1 MSIVD
6 TKLINCNRITSIE
19 SNSGNDSNPAYFT
32 NQLDETLIL
41 NVGDQVSIERS
52 FISEVGAGNSQVIEF
67 KGATLKEGQ
76 RIPYTKV
83 TPSELRNDP
92 FDANYRMG
100 YYQVYEASEEE
111 HTYDVKD
118 NEAYLRYGYYINAD
132 DHPYYISLPR
142 RFITDKLDP
151 TIEPEF
157 GAEFDGKFIDRDDAA
172 QGMTYF
178 TVQPEYFAVCD
189 YYRYKTK
196 DNKVVPKLKIDG
208 SRYAL
213 YVLETTSFN
222 TDTGRGEDMMPYTP
236 ETNASLYRDHTAL
249 NTWLPY
255 NEIKKISIKE
265 GFNTSTEIAN
275 QISNQLNES
284 KTPEPFNI
292 GYEVSGER
300 YLRPITTTVEAPT
313 YRLFNC
319 ANILSMNASNFNEY
333 INGVEEFEQPS
344 TKSQLYYSSYQ
355 YIGVKRPEL
364 WQTGRAIVGQ
374 NQPRDQINP
383 NSTITRFEVLRED
396 RQTSSIVTMFEWS
409 RTTLEQISAFL
420 KAQEL
425 YPELFEN
432 LNSLSIHESNPVIS
446 ETRYLHINKWGGSSG
461 SVNTGTT
468 YNNALGAD
476 GYLPSNQCLA
486 SVPLFIG
493 YNKDE
498 EDLYYD
504 VDDIPVGKY
513 AFGFATPYYDPADE
527 KYYVE
532 IHPEENG
539 FGGIPELLF
548 NEPNITTGN
557 IAEGRSIG
565 YDPHFT
571 AFGTACVL
579 LNSGAYIKN
588 SLKPAIVQKIQKHP
602 STNFELTSKYFTQRY
617 VGANNP
623 VCQFNQETNR
633 YEFIQLHEAL
643 NVGNNKLAGDTGNN
657 PVIPESADAGD
668 VVYKF
673 NPSIESFGFSPN
685 FKPYLKPT
693 EFQLN
698 YPTTTT
704 SASSTELNKR
714 AFDQL
719 NENIQPYALFDSR
732 SGIFIDNWG
741 VDKENWEAS
750 LWGTMGFSYEQ
761 FHAKLTE
768 NNTLLRRIDNL
779 NYQSLKYLTTNS
791 QQATTDTKAWVSN
804 TFNAPMYELGLAQG
818 RSVIHYITVGG
829 EAGFQFIPDGNITE
843 VIPSIINKTE
853 SMSIPSVNLSKS
865 MIRPYYTIRS
875 NIIEDTTS
883 NVNGALLPIV
893 SVVDKYSAQGDF
905 YFGNPSSITFT
916 ITKPTY
922 ISSITTSIHDPDG
935 RFANVD
941 NSSAIIYKI
950 NKQRP
955 PPPNILEEILKEEKN
970 KK

>member
-19 SNSGNDSNPAYFT
+19 ANSGNNSNPAYFT

-41 NVGDQVSIERS
+41 NVGDQISIERS

-76 RIPYTKV
+76 RIPYTKI
-83 TPSELRNDP
+83 TPRELRNDP

-118 NEAYLRYGYYINAD
+118 NEAYIRYGYYINAD
-132 DHPYYISLPR
+132 DHPYYITLPR
-142 RFITDKLDP
+142 RFITDNVDALYDE
-151 TIEPEF
+151 TRYT
-157 GAEFDGKFIDRDDAA
+157 DRDETS
-172 QGMTYF
+172 QGMTHF
-178 TVQPEYFAVCD
+178 TVQPDNYAVSD

-196 DNKVVPKLKIDG
+196 DNKIIPKLKIDG

-213 YVLETTSFN
+213 YVLKTTSFN
-222 TDTGRGEDMMPYTP
+222 NTTGKGDDMMPYTP
-236 ETNASLYRDHTAL
+236 ESNASLYRDHTAL
-249 NTWLPY
+249 NTWYPY

-265 GFNTSTEIAN
+265 GFNTSSEIAD

-284 KTPEPFNI
+284 ETPLPFNI

-300 YLRPITTTVEAPT
+300 YLRPLTTTVEAPT

-319 ANILSMNASNFNEY
+319 ANIMSMNASNFNEY
-333 INGVEEFEQPS
+333 INASVDGGQPS
-344 TKSQLYYSSYQ
+344 TNSQLYYSSYQ

-374 NQPRDQINP
+374 NQPRAQINP
-383 NSTITRFEVLRED
+383 NSTITRFQILRAD
-396 RQTSSIVTMFEWS
+396 RQTSSITTKFEWS
-409 RTTLEQISAFL
+409 KTTLEQISAFL

-432 LNSLSIHESNPVIS
+432 LSSLTTYNGNPVITN
-446 ETRYLHINKWGGSSG
+446 TRYLHINKWGAESG
-461 SVNTGTT
+461 SVDTGPS

-486 SVPLFIG
+486 SIPLFIG
-493 YNKDE
+493 YRKDE

-504 VDDIPVGKY
+504 VDDIPVDKY
-513 AFGFATPYYDPADE
+513 AFGFATPRYVEADD
-527 KYYVE
+527 KYYIV
-532 IHPEENG
+532 IHPETNG
-539 FGGIPELLF
+539 IGGIPEQLF
-548 NEPNITTGN
+548 NEPNITTGE
-557 IAEGRSIG
+557 ISAGRPIG

-571 AFGTACVL
+571 AYGTACVL
-579 LNSGAYIKN
+579 LNSGAYIFN
-588 SLKPAIVQKIQKHP
+588 PLNPVSEQKIQQKP
-602 STNFELTSKYFTQRY
+602 ATTFEKTAKYFTQRY

-623 VCQFNQETNR
+623 ICQFNSDTNR

-643 NVGNNKLAGDTGNN
+643 NVGNDKLAGDTGNS

-673 NPSIESFGFSPN
+673 NPRIQSFGFSPN
-685 FKPYLKPT
+685 FKPYLRPT
-693 EFQLN
+693 EVQLN
-698 YPTTTT
+698 YP
-704 SASSTELNKR
+704 SLPKSNVPASDTETNKR
-714 AFDQL
+714 AFDLL

-732 SGIFIDNWG
+732 SGIYIDNWG
-741 VDKENWEAS
+741 VDSENWEAS
-750 LWGTMGFSYEQ
+750 LWGTMGFTYEQ
-761 FHAKLTE
+761 FHATLTK
-768 NNTLLRRIDNL
+768 NNTLSKRIDNL
-779 NYQSLKYLTTNS
+779 NYQSLKFLTTNS
-791 QQATTDTKAWVSN
+791 EQATTDTKAWVSN
-804 TFNAPMYELGLAQG
+804 AFNAPMYELGLAQG
-818 RSVIHYITVGG
+818 RTLITYRPTGVSPDAALW
-829 EAGFQFIPDGNITE
+829 EPLAELEIIPA
-843 VIPSIINKTE
+843 IINKTE

-922 ISSITTSIHDPDG
+922 ISSITTSIHDQDG
-935 RFANVD
+935 KFANVN
-941 NSSAIIYKI
+941 NSSAVIYKI
-950 NKQRP
+950 NTQRP
-955 PPPNILEEILKEEKN
+955 APPNILEEILKEDKEN
-970 KK
+970 KKK

>member
-19 SNSGNDSNPAYFT
+19 ANSANNSNPAYFT

-41 NVGDQVSIERS
+41 NVGDQISIERS

-76 RIPYTKV
+76 TIPYTKI
-83 TPSELRNDP
+83 TPSEIRNDP

-111 HTYDVKD
+111 HTYDLKD
-118 NEAYLRYGYYINAD
+118 NEAYIRYGYYINAD

-142 RFITDKLDP
+142 RFITDNVD
-151 TIEPEF
+151 TVDDETRF
-157 GAEFDGKFIDRDDAA
+157 TDRDETS
-172 QGMTYF
+172 QGMTHF
-178 TVQPEYFAVCD
+178 SVQPDNFAVCD

-196 DNKVVPKLKIDG
+196 DNKIIPKLKIDG

-222 TDTGRGEDMMPYTP
+222 NTTGKGDDMMPYTP
-236 ETNASLYRDHTAL
+236 ATNASLYRDHTAL
-249 NTWLPY
+249 NTWYPY

-265 GFNTSTEIAN
+265 GFNTSSEIAD

-284 KTPEPFNI
+284 ETPLPFNI

-300 YLRPITTTVEAPT
+300 YLRTITTTVEAPT

-319 ANILSMNASNFNEY
+319 ANIMSMNASNFDEY
-333 INGVEEFEQPS
+333 INASIDGGQPS
-344 TKSQLYYSSYQ
+344 TNSQLYYSSYQ

-374 NQPRDQINP
+374 NQPRQQINP
-383 NSTITRFEVLRED
+383 NSTITRFSVLRGN
-396 RQTSSIVTMFEWS
+396 RQTSSIITMFEWS
-409 RTTLEQISAFL
+409 KTTLEQISAFL

-432 LNSLSIHESNPVIS
+432 LNSFTTYNQNPLITN
-446 ETRYLHINKWGGSSG
+446 TRYIHINKWGASSG
-461 SVNTGTT
+461 SVDTGTT

-476 GYLPSNQCLA
+476 GYLPSNECL
-486 SVPLFIG
+486 SSIPLFIG
-493 YNKDE
+493 YRKDE

-504 VDDIPVGKY
+504 VDDIPVDKY
-513 AFGFATPYYDPADE
+513 AFGFATPYYDPSDK

-532 IHPEENG
+532 IHPETNG
-539 FGGIPELLF
+539 IGGIPEQLF

-557 IAEGRSIG
+557 LEAGRPIG

-571 AFGTACVL
+571 AYGTACVL
-579 LNSGAYIKN
+579 LNSGAYIFN
-588 SLKPAIVQKIQKHP
+588 PLNPVSEQKIQQKP
-602 STNFELTSKYFTQRY
+602 ATTFEKTAKYFTQRY

-623 VCQFNQETNR
+623 VCQFNQDTNR
-633 YEFIQLHEAL
+633 YEFVQLHEAL
-643 NVGNNKLAGDTGNN
+643 NVGNDKLAGDTGNS

-673 NPSIESFGFSPN
+673 NPRIQSFGFSPN
-685 FKPYLKPT
+685 FKPYLKPKQV
-693 EFQLN
+693 QLN
-698 YPTTTT
+698 YP
-704 SASSTELNKR
+704 SLPKSNVPASDTETNKR
-714 AFDQL
+714 AFDEL

-732 SGIFIDNWG
+732 SGIYIDNWG
-741 VDKENWEAS
+741 VDSENWEAS

-761 FHAKLTE
+761 FHATLTK
-768 NNTLLRRIDNL
+768 NNTLNKRIDNL
-779 NYQSLKYLTTNS
+779 NYQSLKFLTTNS
-791 QQATTDTKAWVSN
+791 EQATTDTKAWVSN
-804 TFNAPMYELGLAQG
+804 AFNAPMYELGLAQG
-818 RSVIHYITVGG
+818 RTLITYQPTG
-829 EAGFQFIPDGNITE
+829 AGPDAAIWEPLAELEIIPA
-843 VIPSIINKTE
+843 IINKTE

-916 ITKPTY
+916 ITKTTY

-935 RFANVD
+935 KFANVN

-950 NKQRP
+950 NKQRS
-955 PPPNILEEILKEEKN
+955 PPPNILEEILKEDKEN
-970 KK
+970 KKK

>member
-19 SNSGNDSNPAYFT
+19 ANSGNNSNPAYFT

-76 RIPYTKV
+76 RIPYTKI
-83 TPSELRNDP
+83 TPSEIRNDP

-132 DHPYYISLPR
+132 DHPYYVTLPR
-142 RFITDKLDP
+142 RFITNDVDSADDE
-151 TIEPEF
+151 TRF
-157 GAEFDGKFIDRDDAA
+157 TDRDETS
-172 QGMTYF
+172 QGMTHF
-178 TVQPEYFAVCD
+178 TVQPDNFAVCD

-196 DNKVVPKLKIDG
+196 DNKIIPKLKIDG

-222 TDTGRGEDMMPYTP
+222 NTTGKGEDMMPYTP
-236 ETNASLYRDHTAL
+236 ASNASLYRDHTAL
-249 NTWLPY
+249 NTWYPY

-265 GFNTSTEIAN
+265 GFNTSSEIAD

-284 KTPEPFNI
+284 ETPLPFNI

-300 YLRPITTTVEAPT
+300 YLRPLTTTVEAPT

-319 ANILSMNASNFNEY
+319 ANIMSMNASNFDEY
-333 INGVEEFEQPS
+333 INASTDGGQP
-344 TKSQLYYSSYQ
+344 TTNSQLYYSSYQ

-374 NQPRDQINP
+374 NQPREQINP
-383 NSTITRFEVLRED
+383 NSTITRFTVLRGN
-396 RQTSSIVTMFEWS
+396 RATSSIITMFEWS

-432 LNSLSIHESNPVIS
+432 LNSLTTYNQNPLITN
-446 ETRYLHINKWGGSSG
+446 TRYIHINKWGASSG
-461 SVNTGTT
+461 SVDTGTT

-476 GYLPSNQCLA
+476 GYLPSNECLA
-486 SVPLFIG
+486 SIPLFIG
-493 YNKDE
+493 YRKDE

-504 VDDIPVGKY
+504 VDDIPVDKY
-513 AFGFATPYYDPADE
+513 AFGFATPYYDPSDE

-532 IHPEENG
+532 IHPETNG
-539 FGGIPELLF
+539 IGGIPEQLF

-557 IAEGRSIG
+557 LEAGRPIG

-571 AFGTACVL
+571 AYGTACVL
-579 LNSGAYIKN
+579 LNSGAYIFN
-588 SLKPAIVQKIQKHP
+588 PLNPVSEQKIQQKP
-602 STNFELTSKYFTQRY
+602 ATTFEKTAKYFTQRY

-623 VCQFNQETNR
+623 VCQFNQDTNR

-643 NVGNNKLAGDTGNN
+643 NVGNDKLAGDTGNS

-673 NPSIESFGFSPN
+673 NPRIQSFGFSPN
-685 FKPYLKPT
+685 FKPYLKPK
-693 EFQLN
+693 EVQLN
-698 YPTTTT
+698 YP
-704 SASSTELNKR
+704 SLPKSNVPASDTETNKR
-714 AFDQL
+714 AFDLL
-719 NENIQPYALFDSR
+719 NENIEPYALFDSR
-732 SGIFIDNWG
+732 SGIYIDNWG
-741 VDKENWEAS
+741 VDSENWEAS

-761 FHAKLTE
+761 FHATLTK
-768 NNTLLRRIDNL
+768 NNTLSKRIDNL
-779 NYQSLKYLTTNS
+779 NYQSLKFLTTNS
-791 QQATTDTKAWVSN
+791 EQATTDTKAWISN
-804 TFNAPMYELGLAQG
+804 AFNAPMYELGLAQG
-818 RSVIHYITVGG
+818 RSLITYQPTG
-829 EAGFQFIPDGNITE
+829 AGPDAAIWEPLAELEIIPA
-843 VIPSIINKTE
+843 IINKTE

-875 NIIEDTTS
+875 NIIEDTTT

-935 RFANVD
+935 KFANVN

>member
-19 SNSGNDSNPAYFT
+19 ANSGNNSNPAYFT

-41 NVGDQVSIERS
+41 NVGDQISIERS

-76 RIPYTKV
+76 RIPYTKI

-100 YYQVYEASEEE
+100 YYQVYRASEEE

-118 NEAYLRYGYYINAD
+118 NEAYIRYGYYINAD

-142 RFITDKLDP
+142 RFITNKIDP
-151 TIEPEF
+151 SYEADNTRF
-157 GAEFDGKFIDRDDAA
+157 TDRDETA
-172 QGMTYF
+172 QGMTHF
-178 TVQPEYFAVCD
+178 SVQPDNYAVSD

-196 DNKVVPKLKIDG
+196 DNKIIPKLKIDG

-222 TDTGRGEDMMPYTP
+222 ETTGSGSSMMPYTP
-236 ETNASLYRDHTAL
+236 ESNASRYRTHVAI
-249 NTWLPY
+249 NTWYPY

-265 GFNTSTEIAN
+265 GFNTSTEIAD

-284 KTPEPFNI
+284 KTPETFNI

-300 YLRPITTTVEAPT
+300 YLRPITATVEAPT
-313 YRLFNC
+313 YKLFNC
-319 ANILSMNASNFNEY
+319 ANIMSMNASNFDDYLN
-333 INGVEEFEQPS
+333 NVESGGQPS
-344 TKSQLYYSSYQ
+344 TNSQLYYSSYQ

-364 WQTGRAIVGQ
+364 WQTGRAIPSGALV
-374 NQPRDQINP
+374 REEINP
-383 NSTITRFEVLRED
+383 NATITKFQYLRANRNTDPIE
-396 RQTSSIVTMFEWS
+396 TEWEWNKN
-409 RTTLEQISAFL
+409 TLEKISAFL

-432 LNSLSIHESNPVIS
+432 LNSLTSYNQNPLI
-446 ETRYLHINKWGGSSG
+446 TNARYVHINKWGASSG
-461 SVNTGTT
+461 SLTGGHE
-468 YNNALGAD
+468 NNALGDD
-476 GYLPSNQCLA
+476 GYSPSNECLA
-486 SVPLFIG
+486 SIPLFIE
-493 YNKDE
+493 YRKED

-504 VDDIPVGKY
+504 VNDIPDDKY
-513 AFGFATPYYDPADE
+513 AFGFATPYLHTDG
-527 KYYVE
+527 KYY
-532 IHPEENG
+532 ITLHPEGNG
-539 FGGIPELLF
+539 IGGIPEELY

-557 IAEGRSIG
+557 INGGRWIG

-571 AFGTACVL
+571 AYGTACVL
-579 LNSGAYIKN
+579 LNSGSYITNKF
-588 SLKPAIVQKIQKHP
+588 KPSIQQKIQKRP
-602 STNFELTSKYFTQRY
+602 DTTFIETAKYFTQRY

-623 VCQFNQETNR
+623 ICQFNPDTNR
-633 YEFIQLHEAL
+633 YEFTQLHEAL
-643 NVGNNKLAGDTGNN
+643 NVGNDKLAGDTGNS

-673 NPSIESFGFSPN
+673 NPNIESFGFSPN
-685 FKPYLKPT
+685 FKPYLTPT
-693 EFQLN
+693 EIQLN
-698 YPTTTT
+698 YPATFTASILDTTT
-704 SASSTELNKR
+704 NRR
-714 AFDQL
+714 AFDEL

-761 FHAKLTE
+761 FNATLTE

-791 QQATTDTKAWVSN
+791 EQATTDTKAWVSN

-818 RSVIHYITVGG
+818 RSLLNYTTAGG
-829 EAGFQFIPDGNITE
+829 EDKFPFVPNGHNTEIIPA
-843 VIPSIINKTE
+843 IINKTE
-853 SMSIPSVNLSKS
+853 SMSIASVNLSKS

-935 RFANVD
+935 KFANVD

-950 NKQRP
+950 NKQLP
-955 PPPNILEEILKEEKN
+955 PPPNILEEILKEDKEN
-970 KK
+970 KKK

>member
-19 SNSGNDSNPAYFT
+19 ANSANNSNPAYFT

-41 NVGDQVSIERS
+41 NVGDQISIERS

-76 RIPYTKV
+76 RIPYTKI
-83 TPSELRNDP
+83 TPSEIRNDP

-111 HTYDVKD
+111 HTYDLKD
-118 NEAYLRYGYYINAD
+118 NEAYIRYGYYINAD

-142 RFITDKLDP
+142 RFITDNVD
-151 TIEPEF
+151 TVDDETRF
-157 GAEFDGKFIDRDDAA
+157 TDRDETS
-172 QGMTYF
+172 QGMTHF
-178 TVQPEYFAVCD
+178 SVQPDNFAVCD

-196 DNKVVPKLKIDG
+196 DNKIIPKLKIDG

-222 TDTGRGEDMMPYTP
+222 NTTGKGDDMMPYTP
-236 ETNASLYRDHTAL
+236 ATNASLYRDHTAL
-249 NTWLPY
+249 NTWYPY

-265 GFNTSTEIAN
+265 GFNTSSEIAD

-284 KTPEPFNI
+284 ETPLPFNI

-300 YLRPITTTVEAPT
+300 YLRTITTTVEAPT

-319 ANILSMNASNFNEY
+319 ANIMSMNASNFDEY
-333 INGVEEFEQPS
+333 INASIDGGQPS
-344 TKSQLYYSSYQ
+344 TNSQLYYSSYQ

-374 NQPRDQINP
+374 NQPRQQINP
-383 NSTITRFEVLRED
+383 NSTITRFSVLRGN
-396 RQTSSIVTMFEWS
+396 RQTSSIITMFEWS
-409 RTTLEQISAFL
+409 KTTLEQISAFL

-432 LNSLSIHESNPVIS
+432 LNSFTTYNQNPLITN
-446 ETRYLHINKWGGSSG
+446 TRYIHINKWGASSG
-461 SVNTGTT
+461 SVDTGTT

-476 GYLPSNQCLA
+476 GYLPSNECL
-486 SVPLFIG
+486 SSIPLFIG
-493 YNKDE
+493 YRKDE

-504 VDDIPVGKY
+504 VDDIPVDKY
-513 AFGFATPYYDPADE
+513 AFGFATPYYDPSDK

-532 IHPEENG
+532 IHPETNG
-539 FGGIPELLF
+539 IGGIPEQLF

-557 IAEGRSIG
+557 LEAGRPIG

-571 AFGTACVL
+571 AYGTACVL
-579 LNSGAYIKN
+579 LNSGAYIFN
-588 SLKPAIVQKIQKHP
+588 PLNPVSEQKIQQKP
-602 STNFELTSKYFTQRY
+602 ATTFEKTAKYFTQRY

-623 VCQFNQETNR
+623 VCQFNQDTNR
-633 YEFIQLHEAL
+633 YEFVQLHEAL
-643 NVGNNKLAGDTGNN
+643 NVGNDKLAGDTGNS

-673 NPSIESFGFSPN
+673 NPRIQSFGFSPN
-685 FKPYLKPT
+685 FKPYLKPKQV
-693 EFQLN
+693 QLN
-698 YPTTTT
+698 YP
-704 SASSTELNKR
+704 SLPKSNVPASDTETNKR
-714 AFDQL
+714 AFDEL

-732 SGIFIDNWG
+732 SGIYIDNWG
-741 VDKENWEAS
+741 VDSENWEAS

-761 FHAKLTE
+761 FHATLTK
-768 NNTLLRRIDNL
+768 NNTLNKRIDNL
-779 NYQSLKYLTTNS
+779 NYQSLKFLTTNS
-791 QQATTDTKAWVSN
+791 EQATTDTKAWVSN
-804 TFNAPMYELGLAQG
+804 AFNAPMYELGLAQG
-818 RSVIHYITVGG
+818 RTLITYQPTG
-829 EAGFQFIPDGNITE
+829 AGPDAAIWEPLAELEIIPA
-843 VIPSIINKTE
+843 IINKTE

-916 ITKPTY
+916 ITKTTY

-935 RFANVD
+935 KFANVN

-955 PPPNILEEILKEEKN
+955 PPPNILEEILKEDKEN
-970 KK
+970 KKK

>member
-19 SNSGNDSNPAYFT
+19 ANSGNNSNPAYFT

-76 RIPYTKV
+76 RIPYTKI

-100 YYQVYEASEEE
+100 YYQIYEASEEE

-118 NEAYLRYGYYINAD
+118 NEAYIRYGYYINAD
-132 DHPYYISLPR
+132 DHPYYITLPR
-142 RFITDKLDP
+142 RFITNNVDAVDDE
-151 TIEPEF
+151 TRYT
-157 GAEFDGKFIDRDDAA
+157 DRDETS
-172 QGMTYF
+172 QGMTHF
-178 TVQPEYFAVCD
+178 TVQPDNYAVCD

-196 DNKVVPKLKIDG
+196 DNKIIPKLKIDG

-213 YVLETTSFN
+213 YVLKTTSFN
-222 TDTGRGEDMMPYTP
+222 NTTGKGADMMPYTP
-236 ETNASLYRDHTAL
+236 ESNASLYRDHTAL
-249 NTWLPY
+249 NTWYPY

-265 GFNTSTEIAN
+265 GFNTSSEIAD

-284 KTPEPFNI
+284 ETPLPFNI

-300 YLRPITTTVEAPT
+300 YLRPLTTTVEAPT

-319 ANILSMNASNFNEY
+319 ANIMSMNASNFNEY
-333 INGVEEFEQPS
+333 INASVDGGQPS
-344 TKSQLYYSSYQ
+344 TNSQLYYSSYQ

-364 WQTGRAIVGQ
+364 WETGRAIVGQ
-374 NQPRDQINP
+374 NQPRAQINP
-383 NSTITRFEVLRED
+383 NSTITKFQILRAD
-396 RQTSSIVTMFEWS
+396 RQTSSITTMFEWS
-409 RTTLEQISAFL
+409 KTTLEQISAFL

-432 LNSLSIHESNPVIS
+432 LSSLTTYNANPLITN
-446 ETRYLHINKWGGSSG
+446 TRYLHINKWGAGSG
-461 SVNTGTT
+461 SVNTGIS

-476 GYLPSNQCLA
+476 GYLPSNECLA
-486 SVPLFIG
+486 SIPLFIG
-493 YNKDE
+493 YRKDE

-504 VDDIPVGKY
+504 VDDIPVDKY
-513 AFGFATPYYDPADE
+513 AFGFATPRYVEADD
-527 KYYVE
+527 KYYVV
-532 IHPEENG
+532 IHPETNG
-539 FGGIPELLF
+539 IGGIPEQLF
-548 NEPNITTGN
+548 NETNITTGE
-557 IAEGRSIG
+557 ISAGRPIG

-571 AFGTACVL
+571 AYGTACVL
-579 LNSGAYIKN
+579 LNSGAYIFN
-588 SLKPAIVQKIQKHP
+588 PLNPVSEQKIQQKP
-602 STNFELTSKYFTQRY
+602 AATFENTAKYFTQRY

-623 VCQFNQETNR
+623 ICQFNQDTNR

-643 NVGNNKLAGDTGNN
+643 NVGNDKLAGDTGNS

-673 NPSIESFGFSPN
+673 NPRIQSFGFSPN
-685 FKPYLKPT
+685 FKPYLKPK
-693 EFQLN
+693 EVQLN
-698 YPTTTT
+698 YP
-704 SASSTELNKR
+704 SLPKSNVPASDTETNKR
-714 AFDQL
+714 AFDLL

-732 SGIFIDNWG
+732 SGIYIDNWG
-741 VDKENWEAS
+741 VDSENWEAS
-750 LWGTMGFSYEQ
+750 LWGTMGFTYEQ
-761 FHAKLTE
+761 FHATLTK
-768 NNTLLRRIDNL
+768 NNTLSKRIDNL
-779 NYQSLKYLTTNS
+779 NYQSLKFLTTNS
-791 QQATTDTKAWVSN
+791 EQATTDTKAWVSN
-804 TFNAPMYELGLAQG
+804 AFNAPMYELGLAQG
-818 RSVIHYITVGG
+818 RSLITYRPTG
-829 EAGFQFIPDGNITE
+829 AGPDAAIWEPLSELEIIPA
-843 VIPSIINKTE
+843 IINKTE

-875 NIIEDTTS
+875 NIIEDTTT

-935 RFANVD
+935 KFANVN
-941 NSSAIIYKI
+941 NSSAVIYKI
-950 NKQRP
+950 NTQRP
-955 PPPNILEEILKEEKN
+955 APPNILEEILKEEKN

>member
-19 SNSGNDSNPAYFT
+19 ANSGNNSNPAYFT

-67 KGATLKEGQ
+67 KGSTLKEGQ
-76 RIPYTKV
+76 TIPYTKI
-83 TPSELRNDP
+83 TPSEIRNDP

-100 YYQVYEASEEE
+100 YYQIYEASEEE

-142 RFITDKLDP
+142 RFITDKVD
-151 TIEPEF
+151 TADDETRF
-157 GAEFDGKFIDRDDAA
+157 TDRDETS
-172 QGMTYF
+172 QGMTHF
-178 TVQPEYFAVCD
+178 SVQPDNFAVCD

-196 DNKVVPKLKIDG
+196 DNKIIPKLKIDG

-222 TDTGRGEDMMPYTP
+222 NTTGKGENMMPYTP
-236 ETNASLYRDHTAL
+236 STNASLYRDHTAL
-249 NTWLPY
+249 NTWYPY

-265 GFNTSTEIAN
+265 GFNTSSEIAD

-284 KTPEPFNI
+284 ETPLPFNI

-300 YLRPITTTVEAPT
+300 YLRTITTTVEAPT

-319 ANILSMNASNFNEY
+319 ANIMSMNASNFDEY
-333 INGVEEFEQPS
+333 INASVDGGQPS
-344 TKSQLYYSSYQ
+344 TNSQLYYSSYQ

-374 NQPRDQINP
+374 NQPREQINP
-383 NSTITRFEVLRED
+383 NSTITRFSVLRGN
-396 RQTSSIVTMFEWS
+396 RATSSIITMFEWS

-432 LNSLSIHESNPVIS
+432 LNSLTTYNQNPVITN
-446 ETRYLHINKWGGSSG
+446 TRYLHINKWGASSG
-461 SVNTGTT
+461 SVDTGTT

-476 GYLPSNQCLA
+476 GYLPSNECLA
-486 SVPLFIG
+486 SIPLFIG
-493 YNKDE
+493 YRKDE

-504 VDDIPVGKY
+504 VDNIPVDKY
-513 AFGFATPYYDPADE
+513 AFGFATPYYDPSDK

-532 IHPEENG
+532 IHPETNG
-539 FGGIPELLF
+539 IGGIPEQLF
-548 NEPNITTGN
+548 NEPDITTGN
-557 IAEGRSIG
+557 LEAGRPIG

-571 AFGTACVL
+571 GYGTACVL
-579 LNSGAYIKN
+579 LNSGAYIFNPLNPVSEQKIEQ
-588 SLKPAIVQKIQKHP
+588 KPA
-602 STNFELTSKYFTQRY
+602 TTFEKTAKYFTQRY

-623 VCQFNQETNR
+623 VCQFNQDTNR

-643 NVGNNKLAGDTGNN
+643 NVGNDKLAGDTGNS

-673 NPSIESFGFSPN
+673 NPRIQSFGFSPN
-685 FKPYLKPT
+685 FKPYLKPKQV
-693 EFQLN
+693 QLN
-698 YPTTTT
+698 YP
-704 SASSTELNKR
+704 SLPKSNVPASDTETNKR
-714 AFDQL
+714 AFDEL

-732 SGIFIDNWG
+732 SGIYIDNWG
-741 VDKENWEAS
+741 VDSENWEAS

-761 FHAKLTE
+761 FHATLTK
-768 NNTLLRRIDNL
+768 NNTLSKRIDNL
-779 NYQSLKYLTTNS
+779 NYQSLKFLTTNS
-791 QQATTDTKAWVSN
+791 EQATTDTKAWVSN
-804 TFNAPMYELGLAQG
+804 AFNAPMYELGLAQG
-818 RSVIHYITVGG
+818 RTLITYQPTG
-829 EAGFQFIPDGNITE
+829 AGPDAAIWEPLAELEIIPA
-843 VIPSIINKTE
+843 IINKTE

-922 ISSITTSIHDPDG
+922 ISSITTIIHDPD
-935 RFANVD
+935 RKFSNVN

>member
-19 SNSGNDSNPAYFT
+19 ANSANNSNPAYFT

-41 NVGDQVSIERS
+41 NVGDQISIERS

-76 RIPYTKV
+76 TIPYTKI
-83 TPSELRNDP
+83 TPSEIRNDP

-111 HTYDVKD
+111 HTYDLKD
-118 NEAYLRYGYYINAD
+118 NEAYIRYGYYINAD

-142 RFITDKLDP
+142 RFITDNVD
-151 TIEPEF
+151 TVDDETRF
-157 GAEFDGKFIDRDDAA
+157 TDRDETS
-172 QGMTYF
+172 QGMTHF
-178 TVQPEYFAVCD
+178 SVQPDNFAVCD

-196 DNKVVPKLKIDG
+196 DNKIIPKLKIDG

-222 TDTGRGEDMMPYTP
+222 NTTGKGDDMMPYTP
-236 ETNASLYRDHTAL
+236 ATNASLYRDHTAL
-249 NTWLPY
+249 NTWYPY

-265 GFNTSTEIAN
+265 GFNTSSEIAD

-284 KTPEPFNI
+284 ETPLPFNI

-300 YLRPITTTVEAPT
+300 YLRTITTTVEAPT

-319 ANILSMNASNFNEY
+319 ANIMSMNASNFDEY
-333 INGVEEFEQPS
+333 INASIDGGQPS
-344 TKSQLYYSSYQ
+344 TNSQLYYSSYQ

-374 NQPRDQINP
+374 NQPRQQINP
-383 NSTITRFEVLRED
+383 NSTITRFSVLRGN
-396 RQTSSIVTMFEWS
+396 RQTSSIITMFEWS
-409 RTTLEQISAFL
+409 KTTLEQISAFL

-432 LNSLSIHESNPVIS
+432 LNSFTTYNQNPLITN
-446 ETRYLHINKWGGSSG
+446 TRYIHINKWGASSG
-461 SVNTGTT
+461 SVDTGTT

-476 GYLPSNQCLA
+476 GYLPSNECL
-486 SVPLFIG
+486 SSIPLFIG
-493 YNKDE
+493 YRKDE

-504 VDDIPVGKY
+504 VDDIPVDKY
-513 AFGFATPYYDPADE
+513 AFGFATPYYDPSDK

-532 IHPEENG
+532 IHPETNG
-539 FGGIPELLF
+539 IGGIPEQLF

-557 IAEGRSIG
+557 LEAGRPIG

-571 AFGTACVL
+571 AYGTACVL
-579 LNSGAYIKN
+579 LNSGAYIFN
-588 SLKPAIVQKIQKHP
+588 PLNPVSEQKIQQKP
-602 STNFELTSKYFTQRY
+602 ATTFEKTAKYFTQRY

-623 VCQFNQETNR
+623 VCQFNQDTNR
-633 YEFIQLHEAL
+633 YEFVQLHEAL
-643 NVGNNKLAGDTGNN
+643 NVGNDKLAGDTGNS

-673 NPSIESFGFSPN
+673 NPRIQSFGFSPN
-685 FKPYLKPT
+685 FKPYLKPKQV
-693 EFQLN
+693 QLN
-698 YPTTTT
+698 YP
-704 SASSTELNKR
+704 SLPKSNVPASDTETNKR
-714 AFDQL
+714 AFDEL

-732 SGIFIDNWG
+732 SGIYIDNWG
-741 VDKENWEAS
+741 VDSENWEAS

-761 FHAKLTE
+761 FHATLTK
-768 NNTLLRRIDNL
+768 NNTLNKRIDNL
-779 NYQSLKYLTTNS
+779 NYQSLKFLTTNS
-791 QQATTDTKAWVSN
+791 EQATTDTKAWVSN
-804 TFNAPMYELGLAQG
+804 AFNAPMYELGLAQG
-818 RSVIHYITVGG
+818 RTLITYQPTG
-829 EAGFQFIPDGNITE
+829 AGPDAAIWEPLAELEIIPA
-843 VIPSIINKTE
+843 IINKTE

-935 RFANVD
+935 KFSNVN

-955 PPPNILEEILKEEKN
+955 PPPNILEEILKEDKEN
-970 KK
+970 KKK

>member
-19 SNSGNDSNPAYFT
+19 ANSANNSNPAYFT

-41 NVGDQVSIERS
+41 NVGDQISIERS

-76 RIPYTKV
+76 TIPYTKI
-83 TPSELRNDP
+83 TPSEIRNDP

-111 HTYDVKD
+111 HTYDLKD
-118 NEAYLRYGYYINAD
+118 NEAYIRYGYYINAD

-142 RFITDKLDP
+142 RFITDNVD
-151 TIEPEF
+151 TVDDETRF
-157 GAEFDGKFIDRDDAA
+157 TDRDETS
-172 QGMTYF
+172 QGMTHF
-178 TVQPEYFAVCD
+178 SVQPDNFAVCD

-196 DNKVVPKLKIDG
+196 DNKIIPKLKIDG

-222 TDTGRGEDMMPYTP
+222 NTTGKGDDMMPYTP
-236 ETNASLYRDHTAL
+236 ATNASLYRDHTAL
-249 NTWLPY
+249 NTWYPY

-265 GFNTSTEIAN
+265 GFNTSSEIAD

-284 KTPEPFNI
+284 ETPLPFNI

-300 YLRPITTTVEAPT
+300 YLRTITTTVEAPT

-319 ANILSMNASNFNEY
+319 ANIMSMNASNFDEY
-333 INGVEEFEQPS
+333 INASIDGGQPS
-344 TKSQLYYSSYQ
+344 TNSQLYYSSYQ

-374 NQPRDQINP
+374 NQPRQQINP
-383 NSTITRFEVLRED
+383 NSTITRFSVLRGN
-396 RQTSSIVTMFEWS
+396 RQTSSIITMFEWS
-409 RTTLEQISAFL
+409 KTTLEQISAFL

-432 LNSLSIHESNPVIS
+432 LNSFTTYNQNPLITN
-446 ETRYLHINKWGGSSG
+446 TRYIHINKWGASSG
-461 SVNTGTT
+461 SVDTGTT

-476 GYLPSNQCLA
+476 GYLPSNECL
-486 SVPLFIG
+486 SSIPLFIG
-493 YNKDE
+493 YRKDE

-504 VDDIPVGKY
+504 VDDIPVDKY
-513 AFGFATPYYDPADE
+513 AFGFATPYYDPSDK

-532 IHPEENG
+532 IHPETNG
-539 FGGIPELLF
+539 IGGIPEQLF

-557 IAEGRSIG
+557 LEAGRPIG

-571 AFGTACVL
+571 AYGTACVL
-579 LNSGAYIKN
+579 LNSGAYIFN
-588 SLKPAIVQKIQKHP
+588 PLNPVSEQKIQQKP
-602 STNFELTSKYFTQRY
+602 ATTFEKTAKYFTQRY

-623 VCQFNQETNR
+623 VCQFNQDTNR
-633 YEFIQLHEAL
+633 YEFVQLHEAL
-643 NVGNNKLAGDTGNN
+643 NVGNDKLAGDTGNS

-673 NPSIESFGFSPN
+673 NPRIQSFGFSPN
-685 FKPYLKPT
+685 FKPYLKPKQV
-693 EFQLN
+693 QLN
-698 YPTTTT
+698 YP
-704 SASSTELNKR
+704 SLPKSNVPASDTETNKR
-714 AFDQL
+714 AFDEL

-732 SGIFIDNWG
+732 SGIYIDNWG
-741 VDKENWEAS
+741 VDSENWEAS

-761 FHAKLTE
+761 FHATLTK
-768 NNTLLRRIDNL
+768 NNTLNKRIDNL
-779 NYQSLKYLTTNS
+779 NYQSLKFLTTNS
-791 QQATTDTKAWVSN
+791 EQATTDTKAWVSN
-804 TFNAPMYELGLAQG
+804 AFNAPMYELGLAQG
-818 RSVIHYITVGG
+818 RTLITYQPTG
-829 EAGFQFIPDGNITE
+829 AGPDAAIWEPLAELEIIPA
-843 VIPSIINKTE
+843 IINKTE

-916 ITKPTY
+916 ITKTTY

-935 RFANVD
+935 KFANVN

-955 PPPNILEEILKEEKN
+955 PPPNILEEILKEDKEN
-970 KK
+970 KKK

>member
-19 SNSGNDSNPAYFT
+19 ANSGNNSNPAYFT

-76 RIPYTKV
+76 KIPYTKI

-100 YYQVYEASEEE
+100 YYQIYEASEEE

-118 NEAYLRYGYYINAD
+118 NEAYIRYGYYINAD
-132 DHPYYISLPR
+132 DHPYYITLPR
-142 RFITDKLDP
+142 RFIIDNVDAADDETRY
-151 TIEPEF
+151 T
-157 GAEFDGKFIDRDDAA
+157 DRDETS
-172 QGMTYF
+172 QGMTHF
-178 TVQPEYFAVCD
+178 TVQPDNYAVCD

-196 DNKVVPKLKIDG
+196 DNKIIPKLKIDG

-213 YVLETTSFN
+213 YVLKTTSFN
-222 TDTGRGEDMMPYTP
+222 NTTGKGDNMMPYTP
-236 ETNASLYRDHTAL
+236 ESNASLYRDHTAL
-249 NTWLPY
+249 NTWYPY

-265 GFNTSTEIAN
+265 GFNTSSEIAD

-284 KTPEPFNI
+284 ETPLPFNI

-300 YLRPITTTVEAPT
+300 YLRPLTTTVEAPT

-319 ANILSMNASNFNEY
+319 ANIMSMNASNFNEY
-333 INGVEEFEQPS
+333 INASVDGGQPS
-344 TKSQLYYSSYQ
+344 TNSQLYYSSYQ

-374 NQPRDQINP
+374 NQPRAQINP
-383 NSTITRFEVLRED
+383 NSTITKFQILRAD
-396 RQTSSIVTMFEWS
+396 RQTSSITTKFEWS

-432 LNSLSIHESNPVIS
+432 LSSLTTYNGNPIITN
-446 ETRYLHINKWGGSSG
+446 TRYLHINKWGAGSG
-461 SVNTGTT
+461 SVNTGTS

-476 GYLPSNQCLA
+476 GYLPSNECLA
-486 SVPLFIG
+486 SIPLFIG
-493 YNKDE
+493 YRKDE

-504 VDDIPVGKY
+504 VDNIPVDKY
-513 AFGFATPYYDPADE
+513 AFGFATPRYVEADD
-527 KYYVE
+527 KYYVV
-532 IHPEENG
+532 IHPETNG
-539 FGGIPELLF
+539 IGGIPEQLF
-548 NEPNITTGN
+548 NEPNITTGE
-557 IAEGRSIG
+557 ISAGRPIG

-571 AFGTACVL
+571 SYGTACVL
-579 LNSGAYIKN
+579 LNSGAYIFN
-588 SLKPAIVQKIQKHP
+588 PLNPVSEQKIQQKP
-602 STNFELTSKYFTQRY
+602 AATFEKTAKYFTQRY

-623 VCQFNQETNR
+623 ICQFNQDTNR

-643 NVGNNKLAGDTGNN
+643 NVGNDKLAGDTGNS

-673 NPSIESFGFSPN
+673 NPRIQSFGFSPN
-685 FKPYLKPT
+685 FKPYLRPK
-693 EFQLN
+693 EVQLN
-698 YPTTTT
+698 YP
-704 SASSTELNKR
+704 SLPKSNVPASDTETNKR
-714 AFDQL
+714 AFDLL

-732 SGIFIDNWG
+732 SGIYIDNWG
-741 VDKENWEAS
+741 VDSENWEAS
-750 LWGTMGFSYEQ
+750 LWGTMGFTYEQ
-761 FHAKLTE
+761 FHATLTK
-768 NNTLLRRIDNL
+768 NNTLSKRIDNL
-779 NYQSLKYLTTNS
+779 NYQSLKFLTTNS
-791 QQATTDTKAWVSN
+791 EQATTDTKAWVSN
-804 TFNAPMYELGLAQG
+804 AFNAPMYELGLAQG
-818 RSVIHYITVGG
+818 RTLVTYQPTGLAPDAAIWEPLAELEI
-829 EAGFQFIPDGNITE
+829 IPA
-843 VIPSIINKTE
+843 IINKTE

-875 NIIEDTTS
+875 NIIEDTTT

-935 RFANVD
+935 KFANVN
-941 NSSAIIYKI
+941 NSSAVIYKI

-955 PPPNILEEILKEEKN
+955 PPPNILEEILKEDKEN
-970 KK
+970 KKK